1 MKLDIK
7 ILNGER
13 YGHQFSLSAITSSSV
28 PHQWVKENEVIELS
42 LSVPSN
48 YTDAELILYD
58 HKIDISSVTYNDGE
72 STCCFNWLPQ
82 KKWGGRQE
90 CLFFNYFGVAEL
102 TVKLLGQDGSHHYF
116 NFQPIEVL
124 ASKANAK
131 NVELM
136 LSYLANLND
145 DELHSLFQTTKYNA
159 GFKEGSNSPISNLE
173 RLEYSFKLL
182 VSLIPNL
189 LRKPISK
196 LLPEQK
202 VIQPNDHHDFND
214 ESLGWLM
221 SNLSVLDECDDIHQ
235 SHLRFE
241 NRMYRAGALQISQ
254 LKEST
259 DVYENRVIHG
269 FVNLLIVETSNQLN
283 SYESIGEDQTTVASP
298 PKGYVSFF
306 EQVNKFKKRLLSEQV
321 NRCES
326 LLDSITNLKFYLD
339 THLSVSHALTQR
351 PMLTSKAA
359 SDLSYRTIFI
369 EFINWYEKSK
379 PDWSVYE
386 NLFAIKSIPIL
397 FESYCYYRV
406 AETLNDILLT
416 NDRVNSYWQDKY
428 GNEISL
434 LREPVYW
441 MPFNRNV
448 SDSRFINSEGLTVTK
463 TEVRARSHTH
473 KYSHRCPDIVIEVKQ
488 PNGEFKLAVL
498 DAKYT
503 TELIAS
509 EKRLPECTMKYIH
522 GIHQKGTGKTVVDSM
537 TILFPEQS
545 SPFNSFHVK
554 EHDLLSLDPI
564 TPSLQCLGLELSDTP
579 KDKLTLILSK
589 LLESLLPH
597 NELSSEPSSTLEKTV

>member
-1 MKLDIK
+1 
-7 ILNGER
+7 
-13 YGHQFSLSAITSSSV
+13 
-28 PHQWVKENEVIELS
+28 
-42 LSVPSN
+42 
-48 YTDAELILYD
+48 
-58 HKIDISSVTYNDGE
+58 
-72 STCCFNWLPQ
+72 
-82 KKWGGRQE
+82 
-90 CLFFNYFGVAEL
+90 
-102 TVKLLGQDGSHHYF
+102 
-116 NFQPIEVL
+116 
-124 ASKANAK
+124 
-131 NVELM
+131 M
-136 LSYLANLND
+136 LSYLANLDD

-159 GFKEGSNSPISNLE
+159 GFKEGTNTPISNLE

-182 VSLIPNL
+182 VSLIPNI

-196 LLPEQK
+196 LVPEQK

-221 SNLSVLDECDDIHQ
+221 SNLSVLDECDDIHE
-235 SHLRFE
+235 SHLRFD
-241 NRMYRAGALQISQ
+241 NQMYKAGALQISE

-269 FVNLLIVETSNQLN
+269 FVYLLIIEISSQLN
-283 SYESIGEDQTTVASP
+283 SYETVDVGQITVASP

-306 EQVNKFKKRLLSEQV
+306 DQVKKFKKRLLSEQIS
-321 NRCES
+321 RCEH
-326 LLDSITNLKFYLD
+326 LLNSANNLMFNLEK
-339 THLSVSHALTQR
+339 HLSVKNVLTQR

-359 SDLSYRTIFI
+359 SNISYRTIFI
-369 EFINWYEKSK
+369 EFINWHEKSK

-406 AETLNDILLT
+406 AETLNSILLT
-416 NDRVNSYWQDKY
+416 NDRINNYWQDEY

-434 LREPVYW
+434 LREPTYW
-441 MPFNRNV
+441 MPLNKNV

-463 TEVRARSHTH
+463 TKVRPRSHTH
-473 KYSHRCPDIVIEVKQ
+473 RNSHRCPDIVIEVKQ
-488 PNGEFKLAVL
+488 RNGELKLAVL

-522 GIHQKGTGKTVVDSM
+522 GIHQKGIGKAVVDSM

-554 EHDLLSLDPI
+554 EHDLLSSNPI
-564 TPSLQCLGLELSDTP
+564 TPSLQCLGLELSDVP

-589 LLESLLPH
+589 LLNSLLP
-597 NELSSEPSSTLEKTV
+597 NSELDSEAFSSVEKII